1 MDAPAS
7 PRSRTL
13 VLVVVLLG
21 IFMAV
26 MDGIVVSIALPTIT
40 AFYGVDVAQS
50 QWVITAYLMT
60 VTALFLVFGRVAES
74 VGKSRLFLAGMA
86 LFTIASFGC
95 ASAPNLLALIGMRVL
110 QAIGASAAF
119 AISAAIIYGIFPR
132 GEQGRAMGAVAATVS
147 VAGLAAPALGGFLT
161 ALFGWE
167 YIFLINIPAGIALLA
182 VGLRVMDLHEPR
194 RSSLSMDWTGA
205 VTLMAAIVAFML
217 CLEEFTAGI
226 RVSAPLVLLGLAALG
241 AFTLFVRTERR
252 HSRPLM
258 DFSLLRD
265 PLFGI
270 PLASCLLF
278 FVALFI
284 FNICGPFYFEGVIG
298 LSPAE
303 VGGIFMIVPAITV
316 VASPLTGWLFDRRE
330 SPAYA
335 AIGLSLCTV
344 ALLLLAWGAARQD
357 FILILASL
365 VVLAFGNALFNS
377 PNNTEIMRAAP
388 VEKMGLA
395 SSLTAMARNFG
406 MALGVS
412 VAGILLTFQVSLAGT
427 EGGVGSADPTLLAGA
442 IGVIMLVAALTCGI
456 GVAAQVLRWRM
467 LTKGPRGPKQA

>member
-1 MDAPAS
+1 
-7 PRSRTL
+7 
-13 VLVVVLLG
+13 
-21 IFMAV
+21 MAV

-86 LFTIASFGC
+86 LFTLASFGC
-95 ASAPNLLALIGMRVL
+95 ASAPNLLVLIGMRVL

-119 AISAAIIYGIFPR
+119 AISTAIIYGIFPR

-147 VAGLAAPALGGFLT
+147 VAGLSAPALGGFLT
-161 ALFGWE
+161 QLFGWE

-194 RSSLSMDWTGA
+194 HASLSMDWTGA

-217 CLEEFTAGI
+217 CLEEFTASI
-226 RVSAPLVLLGLAALG
+226 SISAPLGLAALG

-252 HSRPLM
+252 HSRPLV
-258 DFSLLRD
+258 DFSLLKN
-265 PLFGI
+265 PLFAI

-278 FVALFI
+278 FVALFSY
-284 FNICGPFYFEGVIG
+284 NICGPFYFEGVMG

-303 VGGIFMIVPAITV
+303 VGGIFMIVPSITV

-335 AIGLSLCTV
+335 GIGLSLCTL
-344 ALLLLAWGAARQD
+344 ALILLAWGAVGQN
-357 FILILASL
+357 FLLILASL
-365 VVLAFGNALFNS
+365 VVLAFGNALFSS

-412 VAGILLTFQVSLAGT
+412 VAGILLTFQVGLAGT
-427 EGGVGSADPTLLAGA
+427 ESGVASADPALLAGA
-442 IGVIMLVAALTCGI
+442 ISVVLLVAALTCAI
-456 GVAAQVLRWRM
+456 GVAVQVLRWRM
-467 LTKGPRGPKQA
+467 LTRGQGRPAQP